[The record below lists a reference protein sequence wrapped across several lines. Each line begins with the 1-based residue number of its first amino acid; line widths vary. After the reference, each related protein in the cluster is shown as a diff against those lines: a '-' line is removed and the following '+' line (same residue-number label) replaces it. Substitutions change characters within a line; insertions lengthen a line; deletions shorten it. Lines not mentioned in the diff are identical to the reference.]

1 MRIFRA
7 LLAILFAGFVTAG
20 YVQAGDTSKCDKLTG
35 AEKEKC
41 MADAMKK

>member
-1 MRIFRA
+1 MRILRA

-20 YVQAGDTSKCDKLTG
+20 YAQGDTKKCDKLTG

-41 MADAMKK
+41 LADAKK